1 MMETNRCT
9 IRVFIREFRLNKD
22 GKAPVLLRLTVNGR
36 RWDSVLKVAI
46 DPKDWDLVKE
56 KAMGDDSFSNL
67 VNETA
72 ESTKFQIH
80 NIKLSFEDE

>member
-36 RWDSVLKVAI
+36 RWDSALKVAI
-46 DPKDWDLVKE
+46 DPKDWDPVKE
-56 KAMGDDSFSNL
+56 KAMEIIAFRTL
-67 VNETA
+67 
-72 ESTKFQIH
+72 
-80 NIKLSFEDE
+80 